1 MAEQKER
8 KESVL
13 LREGERIDDLERD
26 GLVLIQ
32 NAGRFR
38 YGVDAVLLSWFAQ
51 AKEGETVLDLCTG
64 TGVIPI
70 LMTAKTQA
78 AHFSALEIQP
88 EVADMAARSV
98 CLNRLEDRI
107 SVVRGDVKEASRIF
121 GGASFDIVTVNP
133 PYLAGNGGIHNADE
147 SKAISR
153 HEILCT
159 LEDVIRESSRVLKP
173 GGRIYMVHRPFRLTD
188 ILVTMSANRISPR
201 RLRMVYPRVSREANL
216 VLIEGIR
223 GGRTQIKAE
232 SPVILQEENG
242 EETLLIKQIHGRA

>member
-1 MAEQKER
+1 MITDAEIR
-8 KESVL
+8 L
-13 LREGERIDDLERD
+13 MPDERIDDLERD

-32 NAGRFR
+32 NAKRFR

-51 AKEGETVLDLCTG
+51 AKEKEKVLDLCTG

-70 LMTAKTQA
+70 LMTAKTA
-78 AHFSALEIQP
+78 GEHFTGLEIQN

-98 CLNRLEDRI
+98 ALNHLEEKVDI
-107 SVVRGDVKEASRIF
+107 VCGDVKEASRLF
-121 GGASFDIVTVNP
+121 GGASFDVVTVNP
-133 PYLAGNGGIHNADE
+133 PYLAANGGLHNEDE

-153 HEILCT
+153 HELLCS

-188 ILVTMSANRISPR
+188 ILVLMTQYKISPR
-201 RLRMVYPRVSREANL
+201 RLCMVYPKVSREANL
-216 VLIEGIR
+216 VLVEGVR

-232 SPVILQEENG
+232 APVILQEEDG
-242 EETLLIKQIHGRA
+242 SETLLIRQIHGRA

>member
-1 MAEQKER
+1 MAEQKEG

-98 CLNRLEDRI
+98 CLNGLEDRI
-107 SVVRGDVKEASRIF
+107 SVVRGRNPSALEWNRRRISGSTTSVSCRGLVLF
-121 GGASFDIVTVNP
+121 AYCRRRNRP
-133 PYLAGNGGIHNADE
+133 EPYGNGGKKPE
-147 SKAISR
+147 S
-153 HEILCT
+153 
-159 LEDVIRESSRVLKP
+159 V
-173 GGRIYMVHRPFRLTD
+173 G
-188 ILVTMSANRISPR
+188 
-201 RLRMVYPRVSREANL
+201 
-216 VLIEGIR
+216 
-223 GGRTQIKAE
+223 
-232 SPVILQEENG
+232 PV
-242 EETLLIKQIHGRA
+242 